1 MSKRILFEELVAR
14 REQREADKL
23 KIGELRIPDSDRTL
37 EAKMPPKKAVLELYG
52 ELAAAQDAAAALQC
66 GNHALYAV
74 CPQLQDRDLQREIG
88 TAEEVYYDPR
98 HPYTKGLLRSLPA
111 LAKRHGAL
119 HTIPGMPPT
128 LIDPPEG
135 DAFAC
140 RNPQALAID
149 YQQQP
154 PMFPVSDTHYAAT
167 WLLDPRA
174 PQLAPLPE
182 GEEHYV

>member
-88 TAEEVYYDPR
+88 TAEDPMR
-98 HPYTKGLLRSLPA
+98 TVDALFSLMEQDKLGGQALQFLGLLPGDNARSEESA
-111 LAKRHGAL
+111 
-119 HTIPGMPPT
+119 
-128 LIDPPEG
+128 E
-135 DAFAC
+135 
-140 RNPQALAID
+140 N
-149 YQQQP
+149 
-154 PMFPVSDTHYAAT
+154 AAET
-167 WLLDPRA
+167 
-174 PQLAPLPE
+174 
-182 GEEHYV
+182 VKN